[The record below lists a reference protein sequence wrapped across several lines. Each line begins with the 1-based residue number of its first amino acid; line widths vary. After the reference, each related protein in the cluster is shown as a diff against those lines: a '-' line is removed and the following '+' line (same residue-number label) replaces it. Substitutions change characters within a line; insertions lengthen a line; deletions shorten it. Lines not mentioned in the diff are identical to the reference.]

1 MSSRHI
7 HSAKQ
12 LCIAANGKML
22 FFVGSHAILITLKF
36 FKMNFTHKI
45 LKSIIAFCLIILL
58 SGCTDNSKT
67 TSESEKSM
75 VNEVTGKKWTNEQE
89 EVIAA
94 VEKILLAAGN
104 SNIEVLNEMTSDNA
118 IIGYS
123 YLKDGVWLN
132 NEMTISEYIESI
144 IANNNRRP
152 FSEIPADYDII
163 ITEDR
168 LALVRADAILSRFG
182 IPLNRE
188 INHLT
193 LMKADE
199 GWKLLSIAWTVKRL
213 PEEKRTFNLE
223 LFAHSYAQAWGSKRP
238 GFVAMFFENNGT
250 LQVND
255 GEPAKGR
262 DAISD
267 VAKGFMTDLP
277 DMIVQFDSLVP
288 KSNGAEFHWTLI
300 ATNTGP
306 GGTGNKVKVSGFELW
321 KMSENGLIKE
331 SRGYFPSEEFDRQLK
346 FGVGIE

>member
-1 MSSRHI
+1 
-7 HSAKQ
+7 
-12 LCIAANGKML
+12 
-22 FFVGSHAILITLKF
+22 
-36 FKMNFTHKI
+36 MNFTHRI
-45 LKSIIAFCLIILL
+45 LKSVIAFCLIILM
-58 SGCTDNSKT
+58 SGFTDNSNK
-67 TSESEKSM
+67 TSESEKSII
-75 VNEVTGKKWTNEQE
+75 NEVTDKKWTNEQE

-104 SNIEVLNEMTSDNA
+104 SNIEVLHEMTSENA
-118 IIGYS
+118 VISYS

-132 NEMTISEYIESI
+132 NEMTISEYFESI
-144 IANNNRRP
+144 IANDKRRP
-152 FSEIPADYDII
+152 FSEIPVDYDII
-163 ITEDR
+163 LTEGR

-182 IPLNRE
+182 VPLNRE

-213 PEEKRTFNLE
+213 PEEKRTFDLE

-238 GFVAMFFENNGT
+238 GFVAMFFEEDGT

-255 GEPAKGR
+255 GDPAKGR

-267 VAKGFMTDLP
+267 VAQGFMTDLP
-277 DMIVQFDSLVP
+277 DMIVRFDSLVP

-321 KMSENGLIKE
+321 QIGENGLIKE
-331 SRGYFPSEEFDRQLK
+331 SRGHFPSEEYNQQLMY
-346 FGVGIE
+346 GVDGD